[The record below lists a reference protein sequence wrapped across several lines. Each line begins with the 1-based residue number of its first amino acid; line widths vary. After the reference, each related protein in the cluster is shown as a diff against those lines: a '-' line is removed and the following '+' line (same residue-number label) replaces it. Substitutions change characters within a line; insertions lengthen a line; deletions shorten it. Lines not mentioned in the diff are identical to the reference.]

1 MCVAAQQIT
10 KFKSIFV
17 SYLTLIRILSILHS
31 LSISQKPQK
40 QPSLYASNPILQL
53 SPSDSVEM
61 KRIDVPPLNTLR
73 LQQTRHKTKN
83 AILSI
88 LDEPPGEV
96 VLEFLKTRSK
106 YGEARVQDVC
116 RISSDGLRV
125 VLYQPLN
132 GKGVKI
138 CDQPPPL
145 PHNGADHIYSYDNL
159 PQKHWKKYKYAHRF
173 VQMVRAKTPKITFY
187 SELAKCQLMET
198 LDDFEMCL
206 YKGGKVIKNG
216 ALMEFKTELPLNV
229 MTQESSIIQH
239 AERCLQH
246 CIRIEQML
254 SLTDSALPM
263 FPVIIGRRPAAVEQ
277 EALKEVRTENNTFNN
292 YISSSQTPIR
302 PPKINMP
309 SYSVD
314 HTPSS
319 SVKAPM
325 THRVHETPQRVAV
338 VPMMNY
344 QRKLNIPGV
353 ENAVHLPNGTVEI
366 QYQDG
371 TRISVLTVEQG
382 GGICFTASKGKGS
395 LPIHY
400 DENDLMPEIVR
411 MKFKQL
417 PVVLKQLMEQDNGF
431 ITSTPSNHHQQPIF
445 SNRFNNMRLMR

>member
-1 MCVAAQQIT
+1 M
-10 KFKSIFV
+10 
-17 SYLTLIRILSILHS
+17 
-31 LSISQKPQK
+31 
-40 QPSLYASNPILQL
+40 
-53 SPSDSVEM
+53 SPSDTAQTVS
-61 KRIDVPPLNTLR
+61 KRIDVAPLNTIR
-73 LQQTRHKTKN
+73 LQPTRHKTKN

-96 VLEFLKTRSK
+96 VLEFIKTKGK
-106 YGEARVQDVC
+106 YGEGRVADVC
-116 RISSDGLRV
+116 RISSDGLRI

-138 CDQPPPL
+138 VDQPPPL

-159 PQKHWKKYKYAHRF
+159 PEKHWKKYKYAHRF

-187 SELAKCQLMET
+187 SELAKSQLMET
-198 LDDFEMCL
+198 LDDFEMCP

-229 MTQESSIIQH
+229 MTQEASILQH
-239 AERCLQH
+239 AEMCLQH
-246 CIRIEQML
+246 CIRIEQTL
-254 SLTDSALPM
+254 SLMDTTMPM
-263 FPVIIGRRPAAVEQ
+263 FPVIIGRRPAVVEQ
-277 EALKEVRTENNTFNN
+277 EALREVRTENNTFNN

-309 SYSVD
+309 SFSVD

-319 SVKAPM
+319 SVKVPM
-325 THRVHETPQRVAV
+325 THRVHETPQRAL
-338 VPMMNY
+338 PMMNY

-366 QYQDG
+366 RYQDG

-382 GGICFTASKGKGS
+382 GGICFTAASKGKNS

-431 ITSTPSNHHQQPIF
+431 VTSTPSNHHHQQHQPATTTPVF
-445 SNRFNNMRLMR
+445 SNRFNNMRLIR

>member
-1 MCVAAQQIT
+1 MAP
-10 KFKSIFV
+10 
-17 SYLTLIRILSILHS
+17 TLS
-31 LSISQKPQK
+31 
-40 QPSLYASNPILQL
+40 
-53 SPSDSVEM
+53 
-61 KRIDVPPLNTLR
+61 KRIDVPPLNTIR

-96 VLEFLKTRSK
+96 VLEFIKNKGK
-106 YGEARVQDVC
+106 YGEGKIQDVC
-116 RISSDGLRV
+116 RISSDGLRI

-138 CDQPPPL
+138 MDHPPPL

-159 PQKHWKKYKYAHRF
+159 PEKHWKKYKYAHRF

-187 SELAKCQLMET
+187 SELGKCQLMET

-216 ALMEFKTELPLNV
+216 TLMEFKTELPLNV
-229 MTQESSIIQH
+229 MTQEESILKH
-239 AERCLQH
+239 AEMCLQH
-246 CIRIEQML
+246 CIRIEQTL
-254 SLTDSALPM
+254 SLMDTAMPM
-263 FPVIIGRRPAAVEQ
+263 FPLIIGRRPAVVEQ

-309 SYSVD
+309 SFSLD
-314 HTPSS
+314 QTPSS
-319 SVKAPM
+319 SVKVPM
-325 THRVHETPQRVAV
+325 NHRVYETPPRI
-338 VPMMNY
+338 PMMNY

-353 ENAVHLPNGTVEI
+353 ENAAHLQNGTVEI

-371 TRISVLTVEQG
+371 TRISVLTAEQG
-382 GGICFTASKGKGS
+382 GGICFTASRGKNS

-400 DENDLMPEIVR
+400 NENDLMPEIVR

-417 PVVLKQLMEQDNGF
+417 PIVLKQLMEQDNRF
-431 ITSTPSNHHQQPIF
+431 VITSTPNNHHQETTPVF
-445 SNRFNNMRLMR
+445 SNRFSNMRMIR